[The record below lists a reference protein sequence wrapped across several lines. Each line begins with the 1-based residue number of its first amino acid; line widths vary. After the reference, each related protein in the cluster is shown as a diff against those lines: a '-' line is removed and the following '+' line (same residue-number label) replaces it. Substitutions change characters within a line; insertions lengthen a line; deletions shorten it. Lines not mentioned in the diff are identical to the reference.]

1 MMYFEFQEKL
11 GDIQNQGLLMHRF
24 PTFGEY
30 AAIIEPVYTE
40 HPMFD
45 HHKDQKTQ
53 IAMLYAAGGLSLMKR
68 LLEEV
73 ENLKIYR
80 IHGDMYGLDVYTHMI
95 DGKEDHDGEYQV

>member
-1 MMYFEFQEKL
+1 MMYFEFTEKL
-11 GDIQNQGLLMHRF
+11 GELQNQGLLMHRF

-30 AAIIEPVYTE
+30 AAIIEPVYTN

-68 LLEEV
+68 LQSEV
-73 ENLKIYR
+73 DILMRTTDQEYYKFLMTLY
-80 IHGDMYGLDVYTHMI
+80 
-95 DGKEDHDGEYQV
+95 DGKEDHDGEH